1 MFFQTDDWVFCKAD
15 AFTPQIQVKFE
26 LKNIKKVKA
35 VRMNMWGAH
44 KLPDVIATYH
54 KDKTTNLVRV
64 PLGIAGFPGMVTG
77 YTPTLIPAAIPT
89 SSFTPYSYQTEAV
102 NQLLLNRYGLLHAS
116 TGSGKTLMAMMISD
130 HYQVRTLIVC
140 KDLTLMKQFV
150 ADIKTQLG
158 LTVEYVGGTMT
169 KKYKDWINST
179 AIVVSTIQSIDKV
192 NTKDFSLVILDEV
205 HTYLGADARREW
217 VGSLTNPYVYGLTW
231 TPIVND
237 VDDRVFPIYLWPT
250 TRCEV
255 IHITPNYAQVPTGFK
270 FDLFDISD
278 FHELKSAMYADEER
292 NNLITQTVIATLWNN
307 KGLVFTEYTEHAMA
321 VAKSLTEG
329 GIETHILIGEV
340 KADERE
346 RIKEYVKNATTPQ
359 IIVWSVKIIG
369 TGFDLPELSRAYL
382 TTSIRFKWELQ
393 QYLGRIIRKHPTK
406 PQPIF
411 YDFTDLDQLLL
422 ASQARDRYK
431 TYRKAFPTGKTSIY
445 IP

>member
-15 AFTPQIQVKFE
+15 AFTPQIQAKFE

-44 KLPDVIATYH
+44 KLPDVIATYQ
-54 KDKTTNLVRV
+54 KDKATSLVRV
-64 PLGIAGFPGMVTG
+64 PLGIAGFSGMVTQ
-77 YTPTLIPAAIPT
+77 YTPTLIQAQIPT
-89 SSFTPYSYQTEAV
+89 SSFTPYYYQTEAV
-102 NQLLLNRYGLLHAS
+102 SKLLSNRYGLLHAS
-116 TGSGKTLMAMMISD
+116 TGSGKTLMAMMIAER
-130 HYQVRTLIVC
+130 YQVRTLIVC
-140 KDLTLMKQFV
+140 KDLTLMRQFV
-150 ADIKTQLG
+150 ADIKTQLA

-169 KKYKDWINST
+169 KKYKDSIDST

-192 NTKDFSLVILDEV
+192 NTKDFSLIILDEV

-217 VGSLTNPYVYGLTW
+217 VWSLTNPYVYGLTG

-250 TRCEV
+250 TKCEV
-255 IHITPNYAQVPTGFK
+255 LHITPSYAQVPTGFE
-270 FDLFDISD
+270 FDLFDIAD
-278 FHELKSAMYADEER
+278 FHELKSAMYQDEER
-292 NNLITQTVIATLWNN
+292 NDLIVKTVIATLNN
-307 KGLVFTEYTEHAMA
+307 WKGLVFTEYTEHAMA
-321 VAKSLTEG
+321 VAKSLTES

-393 QYLGRIIRKHPTK
+393 QYLGRIIRKHTTK

-411 YDFTDLDQLLL
+411 YDFVDFDQPLL
-422 ASQARDRYK
+422 ASQAKDRFK
-431 TYRKAFPTGKTSIY
+431 TYRKVFPTGKTSIY
-445 IP
+445 I